1 MAPAMRIFVA
11 LLLLAASLAVAPNAA
26 AEFCD
31 GDPSA
36 AVEVCKDTGTV
47 EGDVHDK
54 QVTTSGC
61 LIDIDGT
68 CVPREVSVSDGTV
81 VGGYVLPS
89 VYVGVYSNEVC
100 FTLLPPPQMP
110 DPPVPTG
117 VAFNG
122 CGGSFDSAP
131 LTAYVVDLLL

>member
-1 MAPAMRIFVA
+1 MAQAMRTLVA
-11 LLLLAASLAVAPNAA
+11 LLMLAAALAVAPNAA
-26 AEFCD
+26 ADFCD

-36 AVEVCKDTGTV
+36 AVEVCTGTGTV

-54 QVTTSGC
+54 EVVTSGC

-68 CVPREVSVSDGTV
+68 CVPREVSVRDGAV
-81 VGGYVLPS
+81 VGGYSLRT
-89 VYVGVYSNEVC
+89 VYVGVDSNEVC
-100 FTLLPPPQMP
+100 FTLLPPPEMP

-122 CGGSFDSAP
+122 CGAAFDSGP
-131 LTAYVVDLLL
+131 LTKYVADGVF